1 MLSMAPI
8 VMPQIPRHILN
19 GGSVKYFHETRTK
32 RFGMPLDEFE
42 KSKKGREG
50 VGECEASFVGSCQ
63 FARKTE
69 GLSLWDKMV
78 SARTDPYNGC
88 SLRSYEWIACL

>member
-1 MLSMAPI
+1 MAPI

-42 KSKKGREG
+42 KFKKGGGRAWES
-50 VGECEASFVGSCQ
+50 VRPVLEEVASLLKEDGGPFFMGQDGKC
-63 FARKTE
+63 
-69 GLSLWDKMV
+69 
-78 SARTDPYNGC
+78 PH
-88 SLRSYEWIACL
+88 